1 MQVAESVA
9 EVHLFQTNVMF
20 ALGSAVYV
28 AEEVSVELACLVP
41 VGAGTGEVTRVGA
54 SPLPANIEEVDA
66 DAAESPTMFVAFT
79 ENV

>member
-1 MQVAESVA
+1 MR
-9 EVHLFQTNVMF
+9 
-20 ALGSAVYV
+20 
-28 AEEVSVELACLVP
+28 VELACVVP

-54 SPLPANIEEVDA
+54 SPLPANIEEVDV